1 MKITLAVLALASL
14 VLPFAHAGDTAA
26 PAKAP
31 APLAKIAIVG
41 ASVSSGMGLDP
52 NADPM
57 SGAESK
63 VRLAN
68 VVEASLVGAHDPI
81 VDESTLMFFTSPK
94 GLAASTAKSANAAKP
109 SMLVALD
116 YLFWLGY
123 GPGSESAR
131 IERLDAGLKALEAFK
146 CPVLLGDFA
155 DFNGAN
161 VSRMML
167 APENIPSKET
177 LDKLNAQVA
186 EWAKKHANV
195 VVVPVAEMFRKLRA
209 DEAIEVRGNK
219 FAKGSRAKLMQQDGL
234 HTTLEGTC
242 ALWVI
247 AIDAYLATKPAGVDE
262 KAFECDVA
270 KLAAKA
276 PTALAGDDKSKPK
289 AKGKAKEKAG
299 AGG

>member
-1 MKITLAVLALASL
+1 MKISLAVLALASL

>member
-1 MKITLAVLALASL
+1 MKITLASLALAAL
-14 VLPFAHAGDTAA
+14 LLPFAHAGDTAA

-52 NADPM
+52 TADPF
-57 SGAESK
+57 SGTESK

-68 VVEASLVGAHDPI
+68 VVEASLVGSHDAI

-94 GLAASTAKSANAAKP
+94 GIAASTAKSANAAKP

-123 GPGSESAR
+123 GPGSENAR
-131 IERLDAGLKALEAFK
+131 VERLDAGLKALEAFK

-177 LDKLNAQVA
+177 LDKLNAQLA
-186 EWAKKHANV
+186 EWAKKHTNV
-195 VVVPVAEMFRKLRA
+195 VVVPVAEMFKKLRA

-219 FAKGSRAKLMQQDGL
+219 FAAGSKSKLMQQDGL

-247 AIDAYLATKPAGVDE
+247 AIDSYLATKPAGVDE
-262 KAFECDVA
+262 KAFEFDVA
-270 KLAAKA
+270 KLVAKA
-276 PTALAGDDKSKPK
+276 PTAIAAEDKTKSKPK
-289 AKGKAKEKAG
+289 GKVKEKAG

>member
-1 MKITLAVLALASL
+1 MKITLASLALVSL
-14 VLPFAHAGDTAA
+14 LLPFAHAGDTAA
-26 PAKAP
+26 PVKAP

-52 NADPM
+52 SADPF

-63 VRLAN
+63 IRLAN
-68 VVEASLVGAHDPI
+68 VVAASIVGAHEPL
-81 VDESTLMFFTSPK
+81 VDESSLMFFMS
-94 GLAASTAKSANAAKP
+94 AKSMAGSSAKDAAATKP

-123 GPGSESAR
+123 GPGSEKAR
-131 IERLDAGLKALEAFK
+131 IERLEAGLKALEVFK

-161 VSRMML
+161 VSEMML
-167 APENIPSKET
+167 APQNIPTKET
-177 LDKLNAQVA
+177 LDKLNAQLA
-186 EWAKKHANV
+186 EWAKKHTNV
-195 VVVPVAEMFRKLRA
+195 VVVPVAEMFRKLKA

-219 FAKGSRAKLMQQDGL
+219 YAAGSKSKLMQQDGL

-242 ALWVI
+242 ALWVV

-270 KLAAKA
+270 KLVAKA
-276 PTALAGDDKSKPK
+276 PTAIAVEDKSKPK
-289 AKGKAKEKAG
+289 GKGKAKAGAG

>member
-1 MKITLAVLALASL
+1 MKITLASLALAAL
-14 VLPFAHAGDTAA
+14 LLPFAHAGDTAA